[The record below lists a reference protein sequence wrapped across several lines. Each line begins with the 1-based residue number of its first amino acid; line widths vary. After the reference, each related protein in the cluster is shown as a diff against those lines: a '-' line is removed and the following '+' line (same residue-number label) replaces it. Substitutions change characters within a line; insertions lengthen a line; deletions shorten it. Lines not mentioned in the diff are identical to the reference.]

1 MGKVL
6 VTGAT
11 GFIGGAI
18 CSVLAEKEKN
28 GHEVIALVRSN
39 QGSPRVQCDARVVG
53 ELGSSFRWPETL
65 NVDCVIHC
73 AGRAHMLTD
82 AASNPLAEFRR
93 VNLDGTMELAREAA
107 AAGVKRFIFISSIG
121 VNGSETRATSF
132 SEASEPAPTANY
144 ALSKLEAEEAL
155 LELQGTTAMEIVI
168 IRPPLVYAAEAPGN
182 FERLLKVVHSGVP
195 LPFSGVRNARSM
207 VALENLVDFIIQ
219 CIDHPAAANQIFLVS
234 DGQDLSTEEIIRNL
248 GVGMG
253 RPKVRLLP
261 YSDKLMRLGARL
273 IGRLGLY
280 SQLYGSLQIDSSK
293 SRNLLGWR
301 PVTCPQEALI
311 QAGRGYKQA
320 RRANLAGRNKLKSER
335 S

>member
-11 GFIGGAI
+11 GFIGSAI
-18 CSVLAEKEKN
+18 CSVLAEKK
-28 GHEVIALVRSN
+28 GYEVVALVRSSKGN
-39 QGSPRVQCDARVVG
+39 PSIQCDAKIVG

-65 NVDCVIHC
+65 TVDCVIHC
-73 AGRAHMLTD
+73 AGRAHMLAD
-82 AASNPLAEFRR
+82 AASDPLAEFRK
-93 VNLDGTMELAREAA
+93 VNLDGTLALAQEAA

-121 VNGSETRATSF
+121 VNGSETRAASF
-132 SEASEPAPTANY
+132 SETSEPAPTANY
-144 ALSKLEAEEAL
+144 ALSKLEAEAAL
-155 LELQGTTAMEIVI
+155 LELQKTAAMEVVI

-182 FERLLKVVHSGVP
+182 FERLLKIVHSGVP
-195 LPFSGVRNARSM
+195 LPFSGVQNARSM

-234 DGQDLSTEEIIRNL
+234 DGQDLSTEQIIRNL

-253 RPKVRLLP
+253 RSKVRLLP

-293 SRNLLGWR
+293 SRHLLGWR
-301 PVTCPQEALI
+301 PVTCPQDALI
-311 QAGRGYKQA
+311 RAGRDYKQT
-320 RRANLAGRNKLKSER
+320 RQANFAGKKKLNGELS
-335 S
+335 